1 MLAACIFDLDGVL
14 TDTAKFHYLAWKE
27 VAQHFNYNLTEEDNE
42 KLKGVSRLDSLLLM
56 LEWANTTLSETEIN
70 RLLEIKNQH
79 YLVLI
84 EDMSASDV
92 FDGVLGLFK
101 SCGDSRELSKMR
113 KEVESIK
120 DSTYT
125 KTELGIELKIM
136 GLESEKRM
144 IQATDRKL
152 LDVQ

>member
-1 MLAACIFDLDGVL
+1 MKNF
-14 TDTAKFHYLAWKE
+14 
-27 VAQHFNYNLTEEDNE
+27 
-42 KLKGVSRLDSLLLM
+42 
-56 LEWANTTLSETEIN
+56 
-70 RLLEIKNQH
+70 IKNNFIIIT
-79 YLVLI
+79 LVITL
-84 EDMSASDV
+84 
-92 FDGVLGLFK
+92 LGLFK

-125 KTELGIELKIM
+125 KTELDVELKIM

-152 LDVQ
+152 LDVQRQTQIEDEIKKLKLGK